1 MCAKP
6 DAEMAERLM
15 DAARLAADTAYAP
28 YSNFPVGAAVL
39 TADGTIVTG
48 CNVENASYPLTN
60 CAERVAIGTA
70 VAAGARE
77 IQAIAVYAPR
87 MEAVTPCGACR
98 QVINEFKPATEEID
112 QRVDEH
118 LAAGANEIADG
129 GGDGGHKVPLGSRR
143 RPCHAPCSD
152 SGRNRMNVDSWWKS
166 RRRCS
171 TIATW
176 WTCAFSTSLRPW
188 TISVISRTVLQ
199 IENVEIVFGGRC
211 APVEKTDPG

>member
-1 MCAKP
+1 
-6 DAEMAERLM
+6 MAERLM

-98 QVINEFKPATEEID
+98 QVINEFKPATEELWMIFD
-112 QRVDEH
+112 TSEGLELVPFS
-118 LAAGANEIADG
+118 EIL
-129 GGDGGHKVPLGSRR
+129 PR
-143 RPCHAPCSD
+143 
-152 SGRNRMNVDSWWKS
+152 
-166 RRRCS
+166 
-171 TIATW
+171 
-176 WTCAFSTSLRPW
+176 AFGPRD
-188 TISVISRTVLQ
+188 VGNA
-199 IENVEIVFGGRC
+199 E
-211 APVEKTDPG
+211 

>member
-1 MCAKP
+1 
-6 DAEMAERLM
+6 MAERLM

-98 QVINEFKPATEEID
+98 QVINEFKPAAEELWMIFD
-112 QRVDEH
+112 TT
-118 LAAGANEIADG
+118 AGLELVPFSEILPRAFG
-129 GGDGGHKVPLGSRR
+129 PREV
-143 RPCHAPCSD
+143 
-152 SGRNRMNVDSWWKS
+152 RNAK
-166 RRRCS
+166 
-171 TIATW
+171 
-176 WTCAFSTSLRPW
+176 
-188 TISVISRTVLQ
+188 
-199 IENVEIVFGGRC
+199 
-211 APVEKTDPG
+211 